1 MPSAASV
8 FTPVVASSARRP
20 WIMWG
25 LGVFAYTVAVFQ
37 RASLGVAGLE
47 AQQRFDITAGVLS
60 LLGVVQLAVYAAMQV
75 PVGVLLDRFGSRRMI
90 VAGAVLM
97 AGGQLL
103 LADAGSVSMGLAA
116 RVLVGAGDAM
126 TFISVLRLIPAWFPA
141 RRAPLVTQLTGI
153 VGQAGQIVAAYPLV
167 AGLHGSGWTPTFAT
181 AAGVGLVAA
190 AVVAVGLRNA
200 PAGVTMVTAAAGGGG
215 RRAALLAAW
224 REPGT
229 RLGLATHFVTA
240 FSGNTFALFWGYPYL
255 VSAQGLSPAAA
266 GGLLTL
272 LVVAGMGIG
281 PLLGALAGRWPLR
294 RSVLVLGVVLSSAL
308 AWAVVL
314 LWPGRAPIWLLVL
327 LVLVLAGNGPGSILG
342 FDFARTENP
351 PARLGSAT
359 GIVNVG
365 GFVAT
370 LSLILVVGLL
380 LDASGSY
387 RVAMSVQYAFWA
399 VGLVAVLVT
408 RRQVRRRRNI
418 VVDAFPRAVARRL
431 AAARS

>member
-1 MPSAASV
+1 MA
-8 FTPVVASSARRP
+8 ARRA
-20 WIMWG
+20 WVMWG

-37 RASLGVAGLE
+37 RASLGVAGLDAE
-47 AQQRFDITAGVLS
+47 QRFGISAGVLS

-75 PVGVLLDRFGSRRMI
+75 PVGVVLDRIGSRRMI
-90 VAGAVLM
+90 VAGAVFM
-97 AGGQLL
+97 ACGQLL
-103 LADAGSVSMGLAA
+103 MATAGSLPAGLAA

-141 RRAPLVTQLTGI
+141 RRAPPVTQLTGLL
-153 VGQAGQIVAAYPLV
+153 GQAGQIVAAFPLV
-167 AGLHGSGWTPTFAT
+167 AGLHAEGWTPTFAT
-181 AAGVGLVAA
+181 AAAAGVLVAVA
-190 AVVAVGLRNA
+190 VAVGLRNA
-200 PAGVTMVTAAAGGGG
+200 PPGVTMVAATG
-215 RRAALLAAW
+215 RRAALRASW

-240 FSGNTFALFWGYPYL
+240 FSGNVFALFWGYPYL
-255 VSAQGLSPAAA
+255 VEAQGLSPAAA

-281 PLLGALAGRWPLR
+281 PLLGTLAGRWPLR

-308 AWAVVL
+308 TWGVVL
-314 LWPGRAPIWLLVL
+314 LWPGRAPVWLLAL

-351 PARLGSAT
+351 PTRLGSAT

-370 LSLILVVGLL
+370 LLMILVVGLL
-380 LDASGSY
+380 LDTSGSY
-387 RVAMSVQYAFWA
+387 RVAMSAQYAFWA
-399 VGLVAVLVT
+399 VGLVGVLVT

-418 VVDAFPRAVARRL
+418 VVDAFPRAVVRRL

>member
-1 MPSAASV
+1 
-8 FTPVVASSARRP
+8 
-20 WIMWG
+20 MWG
-25 LGVFAYTVAVFQ
+25 LGVFAYTVAVFH
-37 RASLGVAGLE
+37 RASLGVAGLD
-47 AQQRFDITAGVLS
+47 AQQRFGISAGVLA

-75 PVGVLLDRFGSRRMI
+75 PVGVLLDRVGSRGMI
-90 VAGAVLM
+90 VAGAVFM

-103 LADAGSVSMGLAA
+103 MAAAGSLPFGLVA

-141 RRAPLVTQLTGI
+141 RRAPLVTQLTGLL
-153 VGQAGQIVAAYPLV
+153 GQAGQVVAAFPLV
-167 AGLHGSGWTPTFAT
+167 AGLHAAGWTSTFAT
-181 AAGVGLVAA
+181 AAGVGLLA
-190 AVVAVGLRNA
+190 AVAVAVGLRNA
-200 PAGVTMVTAAAGGGG
+200 PPGMTMAAATG
-215 RRAALLAAW
+215 RRAALRASW

-229 RLGLATHFVTA
+229 RLGLSTHFVTA
-240 FSGNTFALFWGYPYL
+240 FSGNMFALFWGYPYL
-255 VSAQGLSPAAA
+255 VEAQGLAPAAA
-266 GGLLTL
+266 SGLLTL

-281 PLLGALAGRWPLR
+281 PLLGALAARWPLR

-314 LWPGRAPIWLLVL
+314 VWPGRSPVWLLVL

-370 LSLILVVGLL
+370 LLMILVVGLL

-387 RVAMSVQYAFWA
+387 RVAMSAQYGFWA
-399 VGLVAVLVT
+399 VGLVGVLVS